1 MRIAYICADPGVP
14 VFGQKGC
21 SIHVQE
27 VIRSLLRQGAQVELF
42 ATRLGGDP
50 PAGLETVTV
59 HQLPAIP
66 KGEQAAREQAAL
78 SANLDLRLALERE
91 APFDLVYERYSL
103 WSFTAMEYARSLGI
117 PGLLEVNAPLIEEQE
132 KHRGLSDRT
141 SAERVAE
148 RVFSAA
154 TALIAVSEEI
164 KTYLEEGYPGVGQ
177 RVHVIPNGVNP
188 DRFPTTIKPS
198 VPASPG
204 TFTVGFV
211 GTLKPWHGLPI
222 LVEAF
227 DRLHQQR
234 SDTRLLIVG
243 DGPERENLV
252 ADLSARGLLDA
263 AHFTGAVAPS
273 EIPGLLASMTVA
285 LAPYPA
291 QTDFYF
297 SPLKVYEYMAA
308 GLPVV
313 ASHIGQL
320 KSLIEDEANGLLVP
334 PGDPIALATALDRL
348 RQDSNLANRL
358 GQAAR
363 KAMMQNHTWDAVTQR
378 ILHLAGFE
386 PASQLVG
393 AIPISKRMQHK
404 GDPPK
409 SPLKSN
415 GIKLTSD
422 LTP

>member
-1 MRIAYICADPGVP
+1 
-14 VFGQKGC
+14 
-21 SIHVQE
+21 
-27 VIRSLLRQGAQVELF
+27 VELF
-42 ATRLGGDP
+42 ATRKGGDP

-66 KGEQAAREQAAL
+66 KGEQAVREQAAL

-91 APFDLVYERYSL
+91 APFDLIYERYSL
-103 WSFTAMEYARSLGI
+103 WSFTAMEYARSVGI

-141 SAERVAE
+141 SAQRVAE

-164 KTYLEEGYPGVGQ
+164 KTYLEGYPRVGQ

-188 DRFPTTIKPS
+188 DRFPINIKPS
-198 VPASPG
+198 LPASPG

-252 ADLSARGLLDA
+252 EDLSARNLLDA
-263 AHFTGAVAPS
+263 AYFTGAVAPS
-273 EIPGLLASMTVA
+273 EIPCLLASMTVA
-285 LAPYPA
+285 VAPYPA

-313 ASHIGQL
+313 ASDIGQL

-334 PGDPIALATALDRL
+334 PGDSVALATAIERL
-348 RQDSNLANRL
+348 RQDPSLANRL

-378 ILHLAGFE
+378 IFHLAGFDRV
-386 PASQLVG
+386 SQLVG
-393 AIPISKRMQHK
+393 SIPISKRMQHM

-409 SPLKSN
+409 SPLKRGTLN
-415 GIKLTSD
+415 
-422 LTP
+422 